1 MFGCSFAVVCGSS
14 SGITCHMRRLS
25 LLMYSRNA
33 LYLTCLRALS
43 FELSPFVM
51 LAMDLAVL
59 SRNKDFFG
67 IVN

>member
-33 LYLTCLRALS
+33 LYLTCLS
-43 FELSPFVM
+43 FELSAFVM
-51 LAMDLAVL
+51 LAIDLAVL